1 MKKMSD
7 DEIAR
12 TVRALE
18 FLDLH
23 IRNHKIY
30 LRILNPLLNDT
41 FSELK
46 ALCERDKFEILID
59 YSGELNLKRD
69 VSENLEAFVPLE
81 GVDMSAV
88 IMRLRSQKTKLE
100 KEIAKLSS
108 MLNNEKFVASAP
120 QAVVEANREGLQSAQ
135 EKFAKVCDE
144 LKAFGE

>member
-1 MKKMSD
+1 MTEATNYISLLAKC
-7 DEIAR
+7 EQI
-12 TVRALE
+12 E
-18 FLDLH
+18 FCDA
-23 IRNHKIY
+23 KIE
-30 LRILNPLLNDT
+30 N
-41 FSELK
+41 
-46 ALCERDKFEILID
+46 AA
-59 YSGELNLKRD
+59 RD
-69 VSENLEAFVPLE
+69 VSENLEVFVPLE

-100 KEIAKLSS
+100 KEIAKLSN